1 MNTESYDHAGQ
12 KMFTPDEYVHIINQD
27 KKVSEPTREETV
39 YTMKGDEDYLNNGGY
54 PCLDIAM
61 DEAQQNDKAYAIKV
75 CIDEKE
81 TYYAKLG
88 TYGRLFNPV
97 GLYSEG
103 TSSQDLKHAGRPR
116 WMLQEVD
123 KKVFDFYV
131 DFLRTKNPSYLHN
144 AERET

>member
-1 MNTESYDHAGQ
+1 MTNESYDHAGR
-12 KMFTPDEYVHIINQD
+12 KMFTPDEFVHIIDQD
-27 KKVSEPTREETV
+27 KNVPESTREETV

-54 PCLDIAM
+54 PCLSIGM
-61 DEAQQNDKAYAIKV
+61 EEAQENEKAYALKV

-88 TYGRLFNPV
+88 TYGRLFNPI

-103 TSSQDLKHAGRPR
+103 TSSQELKHAGKPR
-116 WMLQEVD
+116 WMLQSVD
-123 KKVFDFYV
+123 KKVFDFYL
-131 DFLRTKNPSYLHN
+131 DFLRTKNLSYFNN